1 MGLLTNN
8 WGMMDYSY
16 EEMTS
21 ESKLNII
28 RRIIEDMKP
37 YLNQRQI
44 TELNQS
50 LMFNL
55 EDVDLIEK
63 EKPFD
68 EDYKKENKRLFESFL
83 DSKKLEGRSENT
95 LNYYKLML
103 SKLLM
108 SIEKPLQNYTTND
121 IREWLL
127 LYKET
132 GVSNVTV
139 NNVRRIFSSFFSWL
153 EAEEYILRDP
163 MRRIHRVKEEY
174 QVKKAYSEWEIERLR
189 VHLKDSVR
197 DRAIFEL
204 LLSTGMRLSE
214 LGGLNQGD
222 VDFSER
228 EIIVFGKGAKQR
240 IVYFD
245 ERTALFLQQYLE
257 SRTDDNPAL
266 FVQEKRVNGEWLRL
280 GISGIGTLIRQ
291 WGRDCKIDNV
301 HAHRFRRT
309 MATRALRAGMPI
321 EQIQVILGHSSIET
335 TRIYAKVNQDDV
347 KYAHRK
353 YVR

>member
-16 EEMTS
+16 EEMAS

-28 RRIIEDMKP
+28 RRIIDDMKP

-55 EDVDLIEK
+55 EDVELVHK

-83 DSKKLEGRSENT
+83 DSKKLEGRSDNT
-95 LNYYKLML
+95 LHYYRTTLE
-103 SKLLM
+103 KLLA
-108 SIEKPLQNYTTND
+108 SFDKPLQNVTTND

-132 GVSNVTV
+132 GVSNTTV
-139 NNVRRIFSSFFSWL
+139 NNVRRIFSSFFGWL

-174 QVKKAYSEWEIERLR
+174 QIKKPFSEWEIERLR

-197 DRAIFEL
+197 DRAMFEL
-204 LLSTGMRLSE
+204 LLSTGMRLTE
-214 LGGLNQGD
+214 LRGLNQGD

-245 ERTALFLQQYLE
+245 ERTSLFLQKYLE
-257 SRTDDNPAL
+257 SRDDDNPAL
-266 FVQEKRVNGEWLRL
+266 FVTIKNPHERL
-280 GISGIGTLIRQ
+280 GKAGIGTTVRE
-291 WGRDCKIDNV
+291 WGRNTNIENV
-301 HAHRFRRT
+301 HPHRFRRT

>member
-16 EEMTS
+16 EEMAS

-28 RRIIEDMKP
+28 RRIIDDMKP

-55 EDVDLIEK
+55 EDVELVHK

-83 DSKKLEGRSENT
+83 DSKKLEGRSDNT
-95 LNYYKLML
+95 LHYYRSTLA
-103 SKLLM
+103 KLL
-108 SIEKPLQNYTTND
+108 SSFDKPLQNVTTND
-121 IREWLL
+121 VREWLL

-132 GVSNVTV
+132 GVSNTTV
-139 NNVRRIFSSFFSWL
+139 NNVRRIFSSFFGWL

-174 QVKKAYSEWEIERLR
+174 QIKKPFSEWEIERLR

-197 DRAIFEL
+197 DRAMFEL
-204 LLSTGMRLSE
+204 LLSTGMRLTE
-214 LGGLNQGD
+214 LRGLNQGD

-245 ERTALFLQQYLE
+245 ERTSLFL
-257 SRTDDNPAL
+257 N
-266 FVQEKRVNGEWLRL
+266 K
-280 GISGIGTLIRQ
+280 
-291 WGRDCKIDNV
+291 
-301 HAHRFRRT
+301 
-309 MATRALRAGMPI
+309 
-321 EQIQVILGHSSIET
+321 
-335 TRIYAKVNQDDV
+335 
-347 KYAHRK
+347 
-353 YVR
+353 

>member
-8 WGMMDYSY
+8 WGMMDYQY
-16 EEMTS
+16 EEMAS
-21 ESKLNII
+21 ESKLTII
-28 RRIIEDMKP
+28 RHIIEDMSP

-44 TELNQS
+44 SELNQA
-50 LMFNL
+50 LMSNL
-55 EDVDLIEK
+55 EDVDIIFKEQSYEK
-63 EKPFD
+63 DFR
-68 EDYKKENKRLFESFL
+68 KENKRLYDAFM

-95 LNYYKLML
+95 LTYYRLML
-103 SKLLM
+103 QKLLA

-139 NNVRRIFSSFFSWL
+139 NNVRRIFNSFFSWL
-153 EAEEYILRDP
+153 EAEEYILRNP

-174 QVKKAYSEWEIERLR
+174 QVKKAYSEWEIEKLR
-189 VHLKDSVR
+189 VFLKDNIR

-214 LGGLNQGD
+214 LQALNRGD

-240 IVYFD
+240 IVYFND
-245 ERTALFLQQYLE
+245 ATNLFLQDYLE
-257 SRTDDNPAL
+257 TRTDDNPAL
-266 FVQEKRVNGEWLRL
+266 FVQEKRLNGEWERL
-280 GISGIGTLIRQ
+280 GKSGVGTVVRN
-291 WGRDCKIDNV
+291 WGRRAGVENV
-301 HAHRFRRT
+301 HPHRFRRT

-321 EQIQVILGHSSIET
+321 EQIQVLLGHSSIET

>member
-16 EEMTS
+16 EEMAS

-28 RRIIEDMKP
+28 RRIIDDMKP

-55 EDVDLIEK
+55 EDVELVHK

-83 DSKKLEGRSENT
+83 DSKKLEGRSDNT
-95 LNYYKLML
+95 LHYYRSTLA
-103 SKLLM
+103 KLL
-108 SIEKPLQNYTTND
+108 SSFDKPLQNVTTND
-121 IREWLL
+121 VREWLL

-132 GVSNVTV
+132 GVSNTTV
-139 NNVRRIFSSFFSWL
+139 NNVRRIFSSFFGWL

-174 QVKKAYSEWEIERLR
+174 QIKKPFSEWEIERLR

-197 DRAIFEL
+197 DRAMFEL
-204 LLSTGMRLSE
+204 LLSTGMRLTE
-214 LGGLNQGD
+214 LRGLNQGD

-245 ERTALFLQQYLE
+245 ERTSLFLNKYLE
-257 SRTDDNPAL
+257 SRDDDNPAL
-266 FVQEKRVNGEWLRL
+266 FATINNPHERL
-280 GISGIGTLIRQ
+280 GKAGIGTTVRE
-291 WGRDCKIDNV
+291 WGRNTNIENV
-301 HAHRFRRT
+301 HPHRFRRT

>member
-8 WGMMDYSY
+8 WGMMDYNY
-16 EEMTS
+16 EEMAS

-28 RRIIEDMKP
+28 RRIIDDMKP

-44 TELNQS
+44 SELNQA
-50 LMFNL
+50 LLINL
-55 EDVDLIEK
+55 EDVELIDK
-63 EKPFD
+63 ERPYD
-68 EDYKKENKRLFESFL
+68 EDYRKENNRLFESFI
-83 DSKKLEGRSENT
+83 DTKQLEGRSENT
-95 LNYYKLML
+95 LNYYKLMIE
-103 SKLLM
+103 KLLM
-108 SIEKPLQNYTTND
+108 SFDKPLQNVTTND
-121 IREWLL
+121 IREWLI

-139 NNVRRIFSSFFSWL
+139 NNVRRIFNSFFSWL
-153 EAEEYILRDP
+153 EAEEYILRNP

-174 QVKKAYSEWEIERLR
+174 QIKKPYSEWEIERLR
-189 VHLKDSVR
+189 VYLKDEVR

-214 LGGLNQGD
+214 LVGLNRGD

-228 EIIVFGKGAKQR
+228 EILVFGKGAKQR

-245 ERTALFLQQYLE
+245 DKTSLFLQTYLE
-257 SRTDDNPAL
+257 SRSDDNPAL
-266 FVQEKRVNGEWLRL
+266 FVHQKRNGDSYERL
-280 GISGIGTLIRQ
+280 GKSGVGTLIRL
-291 WGRDCKIDNV
+291 WGKNTGIDDV
-301 HAHRFRRT
+301 HPHRFRRT

-321 EQIQVILGHSSIET
+321 EQIQVLLGHSSIET

>member
-8 WGMMDYSY
+8 WGMMDYTY
-16 EEMTS
+16 EEMAS
-21 ESKLNII
+21 ESKLNIV

-55 EDVDLIEK
+55 EDVELVHK

-83 DSKKLEGRSENT
+83 DSKKLEGRSDNT
-95 LNYYKLML
+95 LHYYRTTLE
-103 SKLLM
+103 KLLA
-108 SIEKPLQNYTTND
+108 SFDKPLQNVTTND

-132 GVSNVTV
+132 GVSNTTV
-139 NNVRRIFSSFFSWL
+139 NNVRRIFSSFFGWL

-174 QVKKAYSEWEIERLR
+174 QIKKPFSEWEIERLR

-197 DRAIFEL
+197 DRAMFEL
-204 LLSTGMRLSE
+204 LLSTGMRLTE
-214 LGGLNQGD
+214 LRGLNQGD

-245 ERTALFLQQYLE
+245 ERTSLFLNKYLE
-257 SRTDDNPAL
+257 SRDDDNPAL
-266 FVQEKRVNGEWLRL
+266 FVTINNPHERL
-280 GISGIGTLIRQ
+280 GKTGIGTTVRE
-291 WGRDCKIDNV
+291 WGRNTNIENV
-301 HAHRFRRT
+301 HPHRFRRT